1 MSGELATWQAT
12 LPERS
17 RFAIMA
23 ALRQALGAATR

>member
-23 ALRQALGAATR
+23 VLRQALGAATR